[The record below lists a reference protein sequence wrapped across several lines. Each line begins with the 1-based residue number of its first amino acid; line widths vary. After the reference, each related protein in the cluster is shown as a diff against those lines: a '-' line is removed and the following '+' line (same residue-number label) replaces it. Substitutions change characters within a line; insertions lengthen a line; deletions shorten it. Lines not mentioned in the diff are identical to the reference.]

1 MGNNRNDKKLRAGV
15 IGARLGASHAYA
27 YANSPEYELA
37 AVCDL
42 IPQVIDEMWEKA
54 RLERDS
60 VRTYGDYKDM
70 LEAENLDVV
79 SVTVPD
85 HLHAD
90 PVCDA
95 SNAGVKGIFCEK
107 PLTVNLEDADR
118 IVETVER
125 NGTKMS
131 VDHTRSFV
139 PNYRAARQS
148 VRNGDLGGLTRI
160 VAHMGGHRS
169 MLFRN
174 GTHTVDLISF
184 FADASPKW
192 VIAAHERGFEDYGI
206 VYKGE
211 GGKDPALDPGSTL
224 IIEYDN
230 GVRAILNSA
239 KMTPAFNEIDLIGP
253 SGRIRLSDSSSDRW
267 LADEPEGELIY
278 DPTFDH
284 PGYPE
289 FFGDALVPA
298 VREMAQMIRSG
309 AENSSPPQRARDT
322 LQIMLAALLSQDR
335 GNVRVDLPLP
345 RG

>member
-1 MGNNRNDKKLRAGV
+1 MGNDGKLRAGV

-27 YANSPEYELA
+27 YANSPEYDLV

-42 IPQVIDEMWEKA
+42 MPNVIDEMWDRAK
-54 RLERDS
+54 LERGS
-60 VRTYGDYKDM
+60 VATYGPYQDM
-70 LEAENLDVV
+70 LEAEDLDVV

-95 SNAGVKGIFCEK
+95 SNAGVKGVFCEK

-125 NGTKMS
+125 NGTQMS

-139 PNYRAARQS
+139 PNYQAARES
-148 VRNGDLGGLTRI
+148 VRNGDLGGLMRI

-184 FADASPKW
+184 FAESRPVW
-192 VIAAHERGFEDYGI
+192 VIAAHERGFEDYGT

-224 IIEYDN
+224 IIEYEN

-239 KMTPAFNEIDLIGP
+239 KMTPAFGEIDLQGP
-253 SGRIRLSDSSSDRW
+253 KGRIRLDDSSSARW
-267 LADEPEGELIY
+267 LSDEVEGPLTL

-298 VREMAQMIRSG
+298 VRELAAMVTGDAVS
-309 AENSSPPQRARDT
+309 SSPPQRGRDT
-322 LQIMLAALLSQDR
+322 LEIMLAALLSQDR
-335 GNVRVDLPLP
+335 GNTRVELPLP